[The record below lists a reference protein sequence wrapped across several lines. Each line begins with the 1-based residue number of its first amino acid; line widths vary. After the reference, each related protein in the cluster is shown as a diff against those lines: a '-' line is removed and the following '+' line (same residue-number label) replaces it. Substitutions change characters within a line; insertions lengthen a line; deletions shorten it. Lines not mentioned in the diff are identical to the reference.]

1 MGLDPHSTYVV
12 LAPQLLPYHVLA
24 MHRCGP
30 MDVALNIMVKHASV
44 RQLLTAMVTKVF
56 PLAEAEAAVAM
67 AQTRGVL
74 KVQLEC

>member
-1 MGLDPHSTYVV
+1 
-12 LAPQLLPYHVLA
+12 
-24 MHRCGP
+24 

-74 KVQLEC
+74 KVQLAC